1 MEISYNSTQLEQEF
15 AGISNEL
22 QNANN
27 VLTEMVKEIENLVNN
42 GLLKASESGPLT
54 NSIKL
59 KANKMINIFF
69 MISQFLMILNDCND
83 PEVGTGGVPVAA
95 VGAVRAAVARGG
107 VPARDAK
114 GLNFIGPC
122 LVVAANA
129 LLAGKPIT

>member
-27 VLTEMVKEIENLVNN
+27 ILTEMVKEIENLVNN

-59 KANKMINIFF
+59 KANKMTSEMNALISETQTAFDTTAQNIVNA
-69 MISQFLMILNDCND
+69 S
-83 PEVGTGGVPVAA
+83 
-95 VGAVRAAVARGG
+95 R
-107 VPARDAK
+107 
-114 GLNFIGPC
+114 
-122 LVVAANA
+122 ANA
-129 LLAGKPIT
+129 SNIPY